1 MSVQHHNLATG
12 DHPARPHG
20 WLATFPPA
28 YFAFVMATG
37 IVSIASDYLGYSL
50 IAHVLCGFT
59 LLAYVTIWALQLA
72 RLVRYPR
79 AMLADLTSHQRG
91 AGFLTIVAATA
102 IVGCECHL
110 LFGAD
115 SAALVLWFFAIGLWI
130 FLVYVWFAALVMVD
144 PKPSLDRGID
154 GSWFLLTVST
164 QSLAILGTLV
174 AKQFPVPAEIIIA
187 SLAFYL
193 LGAMFYFWVISLV
206 LLRWFFFPMD
216 RTGAL
221 SPTYWINSGALS
233 ITTMA
238 GACLMAALTPE
249 MKSLAPFLTAFN
261 MLFWATATWWIPLLF
276 LVEAWRLFIQR
287 FPLRYEPGYW
297 SMVFPLGMYVACT
310 WAYADSSH
318 VLYFLKPIARACIFV
333 AWTAWLITG
342 ISMVT
347 YFLRWMRHRRD
358 VR

>member
-1 MSVQHHNLATG
+1 MSFQPHNHATV
-12 DHPARPHG
+12 DHPARSPG
-20 WLATFPPA
+20 WLAAFPPG

-37 IVSIASDYLGYSL
+37 IISIASDYLGYSW

-59 LLAYVTIWALQLA
+59 LVAYVTIWGLQLA

-79 AMLADLTSHQRG
+79 ATLADLISHQRG

-102 IVGCECHL
+102 IVGSECHL
-110 LFGAD
+110 LLGSD
-115 SAALVLWFFAIGLWI
+115 SAALMLWVFAIGLWI
-130 FLVYVWFAALVMVD
+130 FLVYVWFAALAMVD
-144 PKPSLDRGID
+144 PKPCLDRGID
-154 GSWFLLTVST
+154 GSWFLFTVST
-164 QSLAILGTLV
+164 QSIAILGTFV
-174 AKQFPVPAEIIIA
+174 APQFPIPAEIIIA
-187 SLAFYL
+187 SLAFFM

-216 RTGAL
+216 RSGAL

-238 GACLMAALTPE
+238 GACLIAALTPE

-261 MLFWATATWWIPLLF
+261 MLFWATATWWIPLLL

-297 SMVFPLGMYVACT
+297 SMVFPLGMYVVCT
-310 WAYADSSH
+310 WTYADSAPI
-318 VLYFLKPIARACIFV
+318 LYFLKPIAHACIFV
-333 AWTAWLITG
+333 AWTAWLLTG
-342 ISMVT
+342 FGMATSV
-347 YFLRWMRHRRD
+347 LRWMRRTRIAH
-358 VR
+358 